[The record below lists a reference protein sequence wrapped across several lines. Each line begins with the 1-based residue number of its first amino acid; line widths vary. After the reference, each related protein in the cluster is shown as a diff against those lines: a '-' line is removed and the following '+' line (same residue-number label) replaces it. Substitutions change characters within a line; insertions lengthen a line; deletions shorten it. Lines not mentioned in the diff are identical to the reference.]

1 MDPVETLEKPEF
13 PDDVMG
19 RLEGIAG
26 EEGLQVEAVQQ
37 EQDDD
42 TAKKARAAEQ
52 EQAEGWRQAVGM
64 VAGII
69 CAPFPEAGPVW
80 SNDRMDALAG
90 ALARCDAAY
99 GWGGVG
105 GLFAHP
111 LIGLAVASF
120 PLAVGTAKAIGEA
133 RAKKEG
139 AQAPKGVASADAMGD
154 ALAPPAAVPA

>member
-1 MDPVETLEKPEF
+1 MDPVETLEGPDF
-13 PDDVMG
+13 SDDVMG
-19 RLEGIAG
+19 RLVGIAG

-37 EQDDD
+37 EQDEDA
-42 TAKKARAAEQ
+42 AKKARAAEQ
-52 EQAEGWRQAVGM
+52 EHTDGWRQAVGM

-69 CAPFPEAGPVW
+69 CAPFPEAAPTW

-90 ALARCDAAY
+90 ALARCDSVY

-133 RAKKEG
+133 RAKKEAG
-139 AQAPKGVASADAMGD
+139 QAPKGAISGDAMGD
-154 ALAPPAAVPA
+154 AVAPTAAVPA